1 MRTALLPLFPLDV
14 VVFPRTALPLHIF
27 EPRYREMIGE
37 ALANNSEFGIVLAKD
52 EGIVNAGCTVVVE
65 QVLKRYEDGRMDI
78 LTQGLRRFEVLYLD
92 NEKEYLRASVQYFD
106 DDEPETISME
116 MRTRAVEQYRTFTGL
131 GMKQGYGEPRLAD
144 PQLSFQLAHGLPDL
158 DFLQLLLSER
168 SESGRLTRVI
178 EYYQSYTPRIREL
191 EHMKKLAPLNGHSQR
206 NPGV

>member
-27 EPRYREMIGE
+27 EPRYREMVGE
-37 ALANNSEFGIVLAKD
+37 ALANNSEFGIVLAKQ

-116 MRTRAVEQYRTFTGL
+116 MRT
-131 GMKQGYGEPRLAD
+131 
-144 PQLSFQLAHGLPDL
+144 
-158 DFLQLLLSER
+158 
-168 SESGRLTRVI
+168 
-178 EYYQSYTPRIREL
+178 
-191 EHMKKLAPLNGHSQR
+191 
-206 NPGV
+206 